1 MLVQLGMLEDVFI
14 LEEGAYLLNDGRGK
28 VGVARVNSVD
38 SYHDVADLF
47 QGVAGGE
54 LLGLEQIIFGNVEIG
69 SDMARQVSVVV
80 FLVRKGLLLRRREL
94 NLSALLLT
102 LFFFPLQTIMAQ
114 TSHLS
119 VVIDREPRKLR
130 MASGSTYDVG
140 FCL

>member
-14 LEEGAYLLNDGRGK
+14 LEKGAYFLNDGRGK

-54 LLGLEQIIFGNVEIG
+54 LLGLEQIIFGDVEIG

-80 FLVRKGLLLRRREL
+80 FLVRKGLLLRRRET

-102 LFFFPLQTIMAQ
+102 LFSSLQTTMAQ

-119 VVIDREPRKLR
+119 VVIDREPGKMR